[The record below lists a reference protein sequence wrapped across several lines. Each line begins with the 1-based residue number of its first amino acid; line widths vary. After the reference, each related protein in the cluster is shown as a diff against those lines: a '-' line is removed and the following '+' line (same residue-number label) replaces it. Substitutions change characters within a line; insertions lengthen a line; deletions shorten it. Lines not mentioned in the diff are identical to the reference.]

1 MLDWSWYED
10 KDMCLFTVTGAQT
23 LVPHFEHLEEVK
35 VDPGI
40 VVLIGLL
47 QYFGPPPEGLLKHVG
62 NKSADVLTNLWQAIQ
77 EDDKNEGLGPFD
89 QWDESTL
96 PEFTPETK
104 RFLSRMLNLDPAQ
117 RATIADI
124 LEDPWWK

>member
-1 MLDWSWYED
+1 M
-10 KDMCLFTVTGAQT
+10 TGAQT

-62 NKSADVLTNLWQAIQ
+62 DKSADVLTNLWKAIQ